1 MKTNKSHIASEMT
14 NLVLT
19 KRSHILIEMKGL
31 HDRKFARAWLLKMA
45 EAQGFWRETLRGP
58 AFEPIARGWME
69 LDVTEPGALLREFGS
84 HPCSCCNK
92 KSNLM
97 IVDLDETG
105 DFGTKFAILLQLG
118 FFALSG
124 HFYQLSIP
132 ESVTLKA
139 VQQAALKR
147 EHMLHMLH
155 MLAQEEVEAL
165 KNTFDSKW
173 GVCELTLVV
182 ES

>member
-1 MKTNKSHIASEMT
+1 
-14 NLVLT
+14 
-19 KRSHILIEMKGL
+19 
-31 HDRKFARAWLLKMA
+31 
-45 EAQGFWRETLRGP
+45 
-58 AFEPIARGWME
+58 
-69 LDVTEPGALLREFGS
+69 
-84 HPCSCCNK
+84 
-92 KSNLM
+92 M

-105 DFGTKFAILLQLG
+105 DFGIKCAILLQLG

-132 ESVTLKA
+132 ESVTLEA
-139 VQQAALKR
+139 VQQAALEEK
-147 EHMLHMLH
+147 HLLH

-182 ES
+182 ESLFSKGPSQCRRL

>member
-1 MKTNKSHIASEMT
+1 MTTNKSHIASEMT

-19 KRSHILIEMKGL
+19 KRSHILIEMKDL

-45 EAQGFWRETLRGP
+45 EAQGFWRETLRDP
-58 AFEPIARGWME
+58 ALEPIARGWME
-69 LDVTEPGALLREFGS
+69 LDVTEPGALLREFSS
-84 HPCSCCNK
+84 HPCFCSNK
-92 KSNLM
+92 KPNLM

-105 DFGTKFAILLQLG
+105 DFGTKSAILLQLG

-124 HFYQLSIP
+124 HFYRLSIP
-132 ESVTLKA
+132 ASVTLEA
-139 VQQAALKR
+139 VQQAALK
-147 EHMLHMLH
+147 EEHMLH

-165 KNTFDSKW
+165 KDTMDSKC